1 MFKKYILLT
10 VSILILLSNMFPVYA
25 LTTTCESVLLFE
37 LKTQNILYEKSI
49 NKKMYPASLTKIMT
63 AIIALEI
70 GNLDDKITVDDKTPY
85 EVDGSSIALEPGEV
99 LTLKDLLYGLM
110 LSSANDAASV
120 IAKHYGNGLEGFVKL
135 MNDKAKELGATNT
148 NFANPHGLHDDN
160 HYTTASDLAK
170 IVVYAMKN
178 ETFREYIKTTRYTI
192 PATNLKEERAIHTT
206 NNLLLNL
213 VGNNQIIVNNKY
225 VSRLYEG
232 AAGVKNGYTP
242 EAGSCLISYANRN
255 GVELISIVLK
265 GSSTEVYTDTHNLLN
280 YGFNEFEFKTI
291 ISANEFVQDLELE
304 NSSKIA
310 LVTKE
315 SVALYTEKNTKLD
328 NLKKNIKLYDIK
340 YPLNKGDTVGKL
352 EFEVDG
358 KVIGST
364 DIISTESVMPVETS
378 KVDTPKSNTSTAI
391 NTDSNKKPFVF
402 PTFLKVIIAV
412 VIAVVVLRVYNKIRI
427 QRIKQRRK
435 KQRGRTQQEG
445 M

>member
-1 MFKKYILLT
+1 MFKKFILLT
-10 VSILILLSNMFPVYA
+10 ISILFVLSNMFPVYA

-37 LKTQNILYEKSI
+37 LKTQNVLYEKSI

-63 AIIALEI
+63 AIIALEV

-99 LTLKDLLYGLM
+99 LSLKDLLYGLL

-148 NFANPHGLHDDN
+148 NFVNPHGLHDDN
-160 HYTTASDLAK
+160 HYTTAADLAK
-170 IVVYAMKN
+170 ITVYAMKN

-206 NNLLLNL
+206 NNLLLDL
-213 VGNNQIIVNNKY
+213 VGNNQIIVKNKY

-265 GSSTEVYTDTHNLLN
+265 GPSADVYTDTHNLLN
-280 YGFNEFEFKTI
+280 YGFEEFEFKTI
-291 ISANEFVQDLELE
+291 INANEFVQDLELE
-304 NSSKIA
+304 NSSKVA

-315 SVALYTEKNTKLD
+315 SVALYTEKNTSLD
-328 NLKKNIKLYDIK
+328 NLKKNIKIYDIK

-364 DIISTESVMPVETS
+364 DIISTESVMPIQTS
-378 KVDTPKSNTSTAI
+378 GLNAPSNTDS
-391 NTDSNKKPFVF
+391 DSNKKPFVF
-402 PTFLKVIIAV
+402 PTFLKIIIAIIIAV
-412 VIAVVVLRVYNKIRI
+412 IVLRVYNKIRI

-435 KQRGRTQQEG
+435 NQRGRTQQEG